1 MLTSADVYAIGEV
14 DAVTRAR
21 GFDSLGVRD
30 SVVAQLLARM
40 DGALKSAV
48 VKQ

>member
-1 MLTSADVYAIGEV
+1 MLTYADVCAIGEV
-14 DAVTRAR
+14 DAVTRSR
-21 GFDSLGVRD
+21 GFDSAGVRD

-40 DGALKSAV
+40 DGALESAV